1 MAVRYSKREQ
11 TKLVNRVKKLLAQ
24 GKSLNAACTQVSEG
38 EGGLPATNTLAN
50 WMRAAGLS
58 ESAETTPVAEN
69 PAPAKPRRRPRGAGK
84 VTAKQVAPTS
94 ADTPQA
100 TAEPAE
106 STAAAVVAEP
116 TEAAPDTTGPT
127 PEITAETK
135 EPAPEATTETTEPAP
150 ETTAEPTAELVRV
163 HPAGTA
169 VDSAHEL
176 DDLLDENH
184 RLRTALNEAN
194 REIRAMRDLLVVYAS
209 R

>member
-24 GKSLNAACTQVSEG
+24 GKTLNAACTQVSER

-50 WMRAAGLS
+50 WVRAAGLS
-58 ESAETTPVAEN
+58 ESADTAPVADT
-69 PAPAKPRRRPRGAGK
+69 PAPAKPRRRTRRAAK
-84 VTAKQVAPTS
+84 VTAKPVAAAETE
-94 ADTPQA
+94 AAQA
-100 TAEPAE
+100 ATEPAE
-106 STAAAVVAEP
+106 STAEAVVAEP
-116 TEAAPDTTGPT
+116 IAAAP
-127 PEITAETK
+127 EIA
-135 EPAPEATTETTEPAP
+135 EPAPEIAAETTEPAP

-163 HPAGTA
+163 RPAETA

>member
-11 TKLVNRVKKLLAQ
+11 TKLVNRVKKLLTQ
-24 GKSLNAACTQVSEG
+24 GKTLNAACTQVSER

-50 WMRAAGLS
+50 WVRAAGLP
-58 ESAETTPVAEN
+58 EGAETTPVADT

-84 VTAKQVAPTS
+84 VTAKPVAANETE
-94 ADTPQA
+94 TPQIV
-100 TAEPAE
+100 AEPAE
-106 STAAAVVAEP
+106 TTAET
-116 TEAAPDTTGPT
+116 TEAAPETAGPAA
-127 PEITAETK
+127 EITAET
-135 EPAPEATTETTEPAP
+135 TEPAA

-163 HPAGTA
+163 RPADTA

>member
-1 MAVRYSKREQ
+1 MAVRYAKREQ
-11 TKLVNRVKKLLAQ
+11 TKLVNRVKKLITQ

-50 WMRAAGLS
+50 WVRAAGLP
-58 ESAETTPVAEN
+58 ETIP
-69 PAPAKPRRRPRGAGK
+69 PADDATEPPKPRRRVRAAGK
-84 VTAKQVAPTS
+84 ASGNS
-94 ADTPQA
+94 A
-100 TAEPAE
+100 
-106 STAAAVVAEP
+106 
-116 TEAAPDTTGPT
+116 PT
-127 PEITAETK
+127 PEITEAITLGDAVDGSVTDTLVAE
-135 EPAPEATTETTEPAP
+135 PTEPAP

-163 HPAGTA
+163 RPAEAA
-169 VDSAHEL
+169 VDSVHGI

>member
-24 GKSLNAACTQVSEG
+24 GKSLNAACTQVSER

-50 WMRAAGLS
+50 WVRAAGLS
-58 ESAETTPVAEN
+58 ESTDTAPVVDT
-69 PAPAKPRRRPRGAGK
+69 PAPAKPRRRRRVTGK
-84 VTAKQVAPTS
+84 VTATPAVATE
-94 ADTPQA
+94 TE
-100 TAEPAE
+100 TAETTPESAE
-106 STAAAVVAEP
+106 TTPESAETTADAVVAQH
-116 TEAAPDTTGPT
+116 AAPA
-127 PEITAETK
+127 PETTAETIR
-135 EPAPEATTETTEPAP
+135 PAP
-150 ETTAEPTAELVRV
+150 ETTAEPTAEIVRV
-163 HPAGTA
+163 RPADTT

>member
-24 GKSLNAACTQVSEG
+24 GKSLNAACTQVSER

-50 WMRAAGLS
+50 WVRAAGLS
-58 ESAETTPVAEN
+58 ESADTAPVADT
-69 PAPAKPRRRPRGAGK
+69 PAPAKPRRRTRGAGK
-84 VTAKQVAPTS
+84 VTTKPVAAETGT
-94 ADTPQA
+94 AQA
-100 TAEPAE
+100 TTEPAE
-106 STAAAVVAEP
+106 NTAEAVVAEP
-116 TEAAPDTTGPT
+116 TEAAPETAGPA
-127 PEITAETK
+127 PEITAE
-135 EPAPEATTETTEPAP
+135 PTEPAP

-163 HPAGTA
+163 RPAGTA

>member
-24 GKSLNAACTQVSEG
+24 GKSINAACTQVSER

-50 WMRAAGLS
+50 WVRAAGLS
-58 ESAETTPVAEN
+58 ESTETTPVVDT
-69 PAPAKPRRRPRGAGK
+69 PAPAKPRRRTRAAGK
-84 VTAKQVAPTS
+84 VTAKPATGS
-94 ADTPQA
+94 AAAQA
-100 TAEPAE
+100 TPEPAE
-106 STAAAVVAEP
+106 TAGAVVADP
-116 TEAAPDTTGPT
+116 ID
-127 PEITAETK
+127 
-135 EPAPEATTETTEPAP
+135 PAPESVADPIRPAP

-163 HPAGTA
+163 RPADTT

>member
-11 TKLVNRVKKLLAQ
+11 TKLVNRVKKLLTQ
-24 GKSLNAACTQVSEG
+24 GKTLNAACTQISER

-50 WMRAAGLS
+50 WVRAAGLP
-58 ESAETTPVAEN
+58 ESAPPADTTPT
-69 PAPAKPRRRPRGAGK
+69 PAKPRRRTRAAGN
-84 VTAKQVAPTS
+84 TDETPAVA
-94 ADTPQA
+94 
-100 TAEPAE
+100 
-106 STAAAVVAEP
+106 AEP
-116 TEAAPDTTGPT
+116 TEAVVSAEPEESSLTDTAV
-127 PEITAETK
+127 AE
-135 EPAPEATTETTEPAP
+135 PTEPAP

-163 HPAGTA
+163 RPAETA
-169 VDSAHEL
+169 LDTDHGI

>member
-24 GKSLNAACTQVSEG
+24 GKSLNAACTQVSER

-50 WMRAAGLS
+50 WVRAAGLS
-58 ESAETTPVAEN
+58 ESADTAPVADT
-69 PAPAKPRRRPRGAGK
+69 PAPAKPRRRTRGTGK
-84 VTAKQVAPTS
+84 VTAKPVAA
-94 ADTPQA
+94 ADTEAAQA
-100 TAEPAE
+100 TTEPAE
-106 STAAAVVAEP
+106 STAEAVAAEP
-116 TEAAPDTTGPT
+116 TAAAPETAGPT
-127 PEITAETK
+127 PEITA
-135 EPAPEATTETTEPAP
+135 ETTEPAP

-163 HPAGTA
+163 RPAGTA

>member
-24 GKSLNAACTQVSEG
+24 GKSINAACTQVSER

-50 WMRAAGLS
+50 WVRAAGLS
-58 ESAETTPVAEN
+58 ESTETTPVVDT
-69 PAPAKPRRRPRGAGK
+69 PAPAKPRRRTRAAGK
-84 VTAKQVAPTS
+84 VTAKPATGS
-94 ADTPQA
+94 AAAQA
-100 TAEPAE
+100 TPEPAE
-106 STAAAVVAEP
+106 TAGAVVAEP
-116 TEAAPDTTGPT
+116 ID
-127 PEITAETK
+127 
-135 EPAPEATTETTEPAP
+135 PAPETTAEPIDPAPESVADPIRPAP

-163 HPAGTA
+163 RPADTT

>member
-1 MAVRYSKREQ
+1 MAVRYAQREQ

-24 GKSLNAACTQVSEG
+24 GKSLNAACTQVSER

-50 WMRAAGLS
+50 WVRAAGLP
-58 ESAETTPVAEN
+58 ESAPPADET
-69 PAPAKPRRRPRGAGK
+69 PAPTKPRRRTRAAGK
-84 VTAKQVAPTS
+84 PT
-94 ADTPQA
+94 D
-100 TAEPAE
+100 
-106 STAAAVVAEP
+106 
-116 TEAAPDTTGPT
+116 
-127 PEITAETK
+127 
-135 EPAPEATTETTEPAP
+135 EPAPAAEIAEAIVADDVVESSLADDVLAESTEPAP

-163 HPAGTA
+163 RPAGTA
-169 VDSAHEL
+169 LDATGGI

>member
-11 TKLVNRVKKLLAQ
+11 NKLVNRVKKLLTQ
-24 GKSLNAACTQVSEG
+24 GKSVNAACTEVSQR

-50 WMRAAGLS
+50 WVRAAGLP
-58 ESAETTPVAEN
+58 ESTSPAEETPV
-69 PAPAKPRRRPRGAGK
+69 PAKPRRRTRATGK
-84 VTAKQVAPTS
+84 ASEKPFTATETVEEIVSSDTAETLL
-94 ADTPQA
+94 ADA
-100 TAEPAE
+100 DADAAEPAE
-106 STAAAVVAEP
+106 Q
-116 TEAAPDTTGPT
+116 
-127 PEITAETK
+127 
-135 EPAPEATTETTEPAP
+135 TEPAP

-163 HPAGTA
+163 RPAENTVETA
-169 VDSAHEL
+169 HGI

>member
-24 GKSLNAACTQVSEG
+24 GKSLNAACTQVSER

-50 WMRAAGLS
+50 WVRAAGLS
-58 ESAETTPVAEN
+58 ESADTAPVADT
-69 PAPAKPRRRPRGAGK
+69 PAPAKPRRRTRGAGK
-84 VTAKQVAPTS
+84 VTTKPVAAETET
-94 ADTPQA
+94 AQA
-100 TAEPAE
+100 ATEPAE
-106 STAAAVVAEP
+106 NTAEAVVAEP
-116 TEAAPDTTGPT
+116 TEAAPETAGPA
-127 PEITAETK
+127 PEITAET
-135 EPAPEATTETTEPAP
+135 TEPAP
-150 ETTAEPTAELVRV
+150 ATTAEPTAELVRV
-163 HPAGTA
+163 RPAGTA
-169 VDSAHEL
+169 VDSAHGL

>member
-24 GKSLNAACTQVSEG
+24 GKSLNAACTQVSER

-50 WMRAAGLS
+50 WVRAAGLP
-58 ESAETTPVAEN
+58 ESADTTPVADT
-69 PAPAKPRRRPRGAGK
+69 PAPPKPRRRTRGSGTA
-84 VTAKQVAPTS
+84 TAKPVATTE
-94 ADTPQA
+94 AEEAQA
-100 TAEPAE
+100 TADPAESIAEAVAAEPAE
-106 STAAAVVAEP
+106 
-116 TEAAPDTTGPT
+116 AAPETAGPA
-127 PEITAETK
+127 PEITA
-135 EPAPEATTETTEPAP
+135 ETTEPAP

-163 HPAGTA
+163 RPAETA

>member
-11 TKLVNRVKKLLAQ
+11 TKLVNRVKKLLTQ
-24 GKSLNAACTQVSEG
+24 GKTLNAACTQVSER

-50 WMRAAGLS
+50 WVRAAGLP
-58 ESAETTPVAEN
+58 EGAETPPVADT

-84 VTAKQVAPTS
+84 VTAKPVAANETE
-94 ADTPQA
+94 TPQV
-100 TAEPAE
+100 AEPAE
-106 STAAAVVAEP
+106 TTAEATVAEP
-116 TEAAPDTTGPT
+116 TEAAPETAGPAA
-127 PEITAETK
+127 EITAET
-135 EPAPEATTETTEPAP
+135 TEPAA

-163 HPAGTA
+163 RPADTA

>member
-24 GKSLNAACTQVSEG
+24 GKSLNAACTQVSER

-50 WMRAAGLS
+50 WVRAAGLS
-58 ESAETTPVAEN
+58 ESADTAPVADT
-69 PAPAKPRRRPRGAGK
+69 PAPAKPRRRARGAGK
-84 VTAKQVAPTS
+84 VTAKPVAAESET
-94 ADTPQA
+94 AQA
-100 TAEPAE
+100 ATEPAE
-106 STAAAVVAEP
+106 NTAEAVVAEP
-116 TEAAPDTTGPT
+116 AEAMPETAGPA
-127 PEITAETK
+127 PEITA
-135 EPAPEATTETTEPAP
+135 ETTEPAP

-163 HPAGTA
+163 RPAGAA